1 MKKTFCAFCYFLFL
15 IFTVFPQ
22 ESEFVNQ
29 VLLPLEVFVG
39 DHAEIRYTFR
49 SAIDFFSGDENI
61 EQRELENP
69 FVGLEDKFSVI
80 KAELYRTD
88 MEYTV
93 RFVIIPWKTGAITF
107 PSFNLNT
114 ALGITSSDSLNK
126 ASPDKAFGNEIG
138 EPQFFV
144 SLEPVHVKSIVEKTG
159 SNQMMPPIP
168 PIIIPGTTYIIFL
181 FLFLAIVFFILFL
194 RILLRF
200 NSIRRKWNLYLQK
213 RRYKKNAEETLKKIK
228 KLSKNTKL
236 TDIEF
241 CYELQTIMRSY
252 LEFRFDF
259 GFTSISSN
267 SIRSSFEKIFAGTI
281 PSEIAFAVEDIT
293 AMFVRT
299 DYIRYAHDSIDS
311 RLYPPSEHQAAL
323 VESERKT
330 LSDMI
335 IKSINCF
342 ENSEEQLEENYVS

>member
-168 PIIIPGTTYIIFL
+168 PIII
-181 FLFLAIVFFILFL
+181 
-194 RILLRF
+194 
-200 NSIRRKWNLYLQK
+200 
-213 RRYKKNAEETLKKIK
+213 
-228 KLSKNTKL
+228 
-236 TDIEF
+236 
-241 CYELQTIMRSY
+241 
-252 LEFRFDF
+252 
-259 GFTSISSN
+259 
-267 SIRSSFEKIFAGTI
+267 
-281 PSEIAFAVEDIT
+281 
-293 AMFVRT
+293 
-299 DYIRYAHDSIDS
+299 
-311 RLYPPSEHQAAL
+311 
-323 VESERKT
+323 
-330 LSDMI
+330 
-335 IKSINCF
+335 KSITVILISGLFAYPVNETKGF
-342 ENSEEQLEENYVS
+342 SAVPNISNPALQNADTE

>member
-15 IFTVFPQ
+15 IFAVFPQ
-22 ESEFVNQ
+22 DSEVVNQ

-49 SAIDFFSGDENI
+49 SAIDFFPGDENV
-61 EQRELENP
+61 EQRELANP
-69 FVGLEDKFSVI
+69 FIGLEDKFSVI

-114 ALGITSSDSLNK
+114 ALGITSSDSQ
-126 ASPDKAFGNEIG
+126 DKAGADEID

-159 SNQMMPPIP
+159 SNQMMPPVP
-168 PIIIPGTTYIIFL
+168 PIIIPGTTYVIFL
-181 FLFLAIVFFILFL
+181 FFFLAVVFFILFL
-194 RILLRF
+194 RILLKF

-241 CYELQTIMRSY
+241 CYELQSIMRNY
-252 LEFRFDF
+252 LEFRFDCK
-259 GFTSISSN
+259 FTSISSN

-335 IKSINCF
+335 VKAINCF